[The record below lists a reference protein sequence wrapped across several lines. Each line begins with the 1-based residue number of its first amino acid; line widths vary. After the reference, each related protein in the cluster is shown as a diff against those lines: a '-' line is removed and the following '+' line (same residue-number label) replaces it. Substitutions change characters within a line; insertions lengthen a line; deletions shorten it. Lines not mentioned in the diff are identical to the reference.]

1 VKSLLKKINGKYV
14 KFAEE
19 ITMATILVM
28 LCQKKGRNDLIPFAI
43 GMGIGIDGI
52 VVYALFSTL

>member
-1 VKSLLKKINGKYV
+1 
-14 KFAEE
+14 
-19 ITMATILVM
+19 MATILVM